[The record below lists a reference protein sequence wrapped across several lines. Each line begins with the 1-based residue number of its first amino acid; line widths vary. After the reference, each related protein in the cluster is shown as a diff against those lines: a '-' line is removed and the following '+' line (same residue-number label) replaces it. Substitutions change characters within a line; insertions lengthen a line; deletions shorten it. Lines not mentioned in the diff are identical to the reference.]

1 MNPGSGVGRRPL
13 ENGEASMKS
22 FENGVD
28 RRRLLAGGAAVA
40 GSLVLPWA
48 ARADAPSEAVEIE
61 VAEGRLRGVR
71 TGSVDAYKG
80 VPYGDSVSGPNRF
93 KPARPVAPWT
103 GVRDATRLG
112 APTLQDPTTVY
123 GLNEPAPGEDCL
135 VLNVWTPA
143 GGGKGKPVMFYS
155 HGGGYTTG
163 SGGST
168 AQDGSM
174 LAREHDVVVVAHN
187 HRLGVLGYLY
197 LGELGG
203 AEYAGSGNQGLSDI
217 VLALKWVQRNIAAFG
232 GDPGNVTIF
241 GESGGGAKTSCL
253 YAMPSV
259 APLFSK
265 AIIQSGPVV
274 RISTP
279 DVAAQTTRFYL
290 DLLGIAPADWR
301 KLLDVPAPQVL
312 AAQKALLAK
321 YPGDSGGWKG
331 IQSLNPGSYGPIVDG
346 GLLPHHPFD
355 PTAPASAAGK
365 PLMIGWLDC
374 EAAFFSWQN
383 KDIEAFRLDEA
394 GLKARLAPRL
404 GDKTPMVIDA
414 LRAAHPGASP
424 SDLYLTALSYHAMG
438 AGSVVTAERKAAQGK
453 APVYV
458 YNIAYRSNRKMDGT
472 DIELGAMHAS
482 DIPLVFNTVAS
493 PKTLAGD
500 RADRFEAAR
509 NISAMWANFAR
520 SGKPSA
526 PGQPA
531 WPAYDLKARST
542 MVLDVA
548 CSVVPDRFGA
558 ERKLWAQLDPAVSA

>member
-1 MNPGSGVGRRPL
+1 MR
-13 ENGEASMKS
+13 S
-22 FENGVD
+22 FERGVD
-28 RRRLLAGGAAVA
+28 RRRLLAAGGAVA
-40 GSLVLPWA
+40 GALVLPRA
-48 ARADAPSEAVEIE
+48 VYADAPSEAVEVQI
-61 VAEGRLRGVR
+61 AEGRLRGVR
-71 TGSVDAYKG
+71 TGGVDAYKG
-80 VPYGDSVSGPNRF
+80 VPYGASVSGADRF
-93 KPARPVAPWT
+93 KPAKPVAPWT

-112 APTLQDPTTVY
+112 TPTLQDPTTVY

-143 GGGKGKPVMFYS
+143 SGGKGKPVMFYS

-168 AQDGSM
+168 AQDGST

-217 VLALKWVQRNIAAFG
+217 VLALKWVARNIEAFG
-232 GDPGNVTIF
+232 GDPKNVTIF

-253 YAMPSV
+253 YAMPST

-274 RISTP
+274 RIGTP

-290 DLLGIAPADWR
+290 RELGIDPADWR
-301 KLLDVPAPQVL
+301 RLLDVPAPQVL
-312 AAQKALLAK
+312 AAQKALLARYK
-321 YPGDSGGWKG
+321 GDSGGWKG

-346 GLLPHHPFD
+346 DLLPHHPFD
-355 PTAPASAAGK
+355 PTAPASAADK
-365 PLMIGWLDC
+365 PLVIGWLDR
-374 EAAFFSWQN
+374 EAAFFAWTS
-383 KDIEAFRLDEA
+383 KDVEAFRLDEA
-394 GLKARLAPRL
+394 GLKARLEPRL
-404 GDKTPMVIDA
+404 GDKTQVAIDT
-414 LRAAHPGASP
+414 LRADRPGATP
-424 SDLYLTALSYHAMG
+424 SDLYLAAASYYSMG
-438 AGSVVTAERKAAQGK
+438 AGSVVTAERKAAQGR

-458 YNIAYRSNRKMDGT
+458 YNIAYRSNRKMEGT

-493 PKTLAGD
+493 PTTLAGD

-520 SGKPSA
+520 TGRPSA

-531 WPAYDLKARST
+531 WPAYDLKTRQT

-548 CSVVPDRFGA
+548 CKVASDRFGA
-558 ERKLWAQLDPAVSA
+558 ERALWAKLDPAV